1 MNSKQAKETIRKAVI
16 PEGEIC
22 IEDSQFAGCTALE
35 EVKIP
40 DSVTSIG
47 DYAFFGCSSLTNI
60 VIPDSVT
67 SIGDHAFSG
76 CSSLTSIVIPAS
88 VTSIGMYAFDGCSS
102 LKKIIDKSWEKYEK
116 FKLKWLIEH
125 GFSLNDLITE
135 LSSFLSEQAEETS
148 LEEAFADWECYYGF
162 NGEIYPCY
170 QEWFDN
176 DCSVDD

>member
-47 DYAFFGCSSLTNI
+47 DYAFFGCSSLTN
-60 VIPDSVT
+60 
-67 SIGDHAFSG
+67 
-76 CSSLTSIVIPAS
+76 IVIPAS